1 MASTTNTRLPSAL
14 SDKAVVLYI
23 SNQLRLTPRA
33 SRPQLAGHPDDKAGM
48 ITLLNNFFKV
58 NFFPAAPIQVSVL
71 FLLFFSCS
79 RTEPEIGFYYWK
91 SSFDLTETE
100 QRALDTLEVKH
111 LYIKF
116 FDVDTEGGAAAMP
129 KAPIRFAHGV
139 PEGYRIVPCIF
150 ITNRT
155 FQGKQDPG
163 ALAEQ
168 IWDYLQ
174 QINTRYG
181 LQPDEYQFDCDWSP
195 STRQAYFAFLERIN
209 RLNSGASISV
219 TIRLHQYR
227 YPDQTGVPPADK
239 GTLMYYN
246 MGDIEDVQ
254 ESNSLLNNE
263 KGFAYLAE
271 SAYPLPLDVALPIFS
286 WALAYRLGDLA
297 MIINLADQKM
307 LDNEPHLEKISNA
320 VYQVKENFY
329 FEGHYLNEGDL
340 LRFEFPDTQRLEEA
354 AGRLQK
360 IKSKSGNILFFHL
373 DEPFLQNYPPG
384 FIRSLAGRF

>member
-1 MASTTNTRLPSAL
+1 
-14 SDKAVVLYI
+14 
-23 SNQLRLTPRA
+23 
-33 SRPQLAGHPDDKAGM
+33 M

-254 ESNSLLNNE
+254 ES
-263 KGFAYLAE
+263 
-271 SAYPLPLDVALPIFS
+271 
-286 WALAYRLGDLA
+286 
-297 MIINLADQKM
+297 
-307 LDNEPHLEKISNA
+307 
-320 VYQVKENFY
+320 
-329 FEGHYLNEGDL
+329 
-340 LRFEFPDTQRLEEA
+340 
-354 AGRLQK
+354 
-360 IKSKSGNILFFHL
+360 
-373 DEPFLQNYPPG
+373 
-384 FIRSLAGRF
+384 